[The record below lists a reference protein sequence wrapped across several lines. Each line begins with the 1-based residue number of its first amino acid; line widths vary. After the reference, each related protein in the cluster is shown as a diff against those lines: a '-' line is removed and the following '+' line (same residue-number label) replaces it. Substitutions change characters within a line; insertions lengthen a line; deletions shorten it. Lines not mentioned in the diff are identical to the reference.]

1 MAKKFWQFRNM
12 AEGKSAELLLYG
24 DISDTSWWGD
34 EVTPK
39 QFTED
44 LNALGAVTEIT
55 VRINSGGGDV
65 FAAQA
70 IGNQLEQHSAN
81 VTARIDGLCAS
92 AATIVACHCDK
103 VIAANDST
111 YMVHPVRM
119 GLCGYMDSETL
130 KQYTNALDTIRENII
145 TLYARKTCREKDEVA
160 GWMDAT
166 SWWTGPQAKEN
177 GFVDELT
184 DNEEDAV
191 VENRNGVLFVNSIN
205 MNLPF
210 SEAPKFVQDSLT
222 AGATGRPANKK
233 PAGQPEQIKEVQD
246 MDIKTVDDLR
256 KAYPALVDQIE
267 QAAAATAA
275 EAAVNA
281 ERERIKGI
289 EDVALPGSEELT
301 AQAKFETPM
310 SVSDFAVALVKG
322 AKTKGAAF
330 LDAMRQDGEESGA
343 AGVGNPPAPKD
354 KDDVNAVRAKAKA
367 DAGAYLESKKGRK

>member
-1 MAKKFWQFRNM
+1 
-12 AEGKSAELLLYG
+12 
-24 DISDTSWWGD
+24 
-34 EVTPK
+34 
-39 QFTED
+39 
-44 LNALGAVTEIT
+44 
-55 VRINSGGGDV
+55 
-65 FAAQA
+65 
-70 IGNQLEQHSAN
+70 
-81 VTARIDGLCAS
+81 
-92 AATIVACHCDK
+92 
-103 VIAANDST
+103 
-111 YMVHPVRM
+111 
-119 GLCGYMDSETL
+119 
-130 KQYTNALDTIRENII
+130 
-145 TLYARKTCREKDEVA
+145 
-160 GWMDAT
+160 
-166 SWWTGPQAKEN
+166 
-177 GFVDELT
+177 
-184 DNEEDAV
+184 
-191 VENRNGVLFVNSIN
+191 
-205 MNLPF
+205 
-210 SEAPKFVQDSLT
+210 
-222 AGATGRPANKK
+222 
-233 PAGQPEQIKEVQD
+233 

>member
-119 GLCGYMDSETL
+119 GLRGYMDAETL

-145 TLYARKTCREKDEVA
+145 TLYAKKTCREKDEVA

-184 DNEEDAV
+184 DSEEDAV
-191 VENRNGVLFVNSIN
+191 VENRNGVLFVNSVS

-210 SEAPKFVQDSLT
+210 AEAPKFVQDSL
-222 AGATGRPANKK
+222 AESAAGRPANTK
-233 PAGQPEQIKEVQD
+233 PAGQPEQIKEVQN
-246 MDIKTVDDLR
+246 MDPEIKTVDDLR

-267 QAAAATAA
+267 QAA
-275 EAAVNA
+275 VSA

-289 EDVALPGSEELT
+289 EDVALPGSEELL
-301 AQAKFETPM
+301 AEAKFTNPM

-322 AKTKGAAF
+322 AKTKGEAF

-343 AGVGNPPAPKD
+343 AGVGNPPAPEGED
-354 KDDVNAVRAKAKA
+354 PVNKAKAQAKA
-367 DAGAYLESKKGRK
+367 DAEAYLESKKGRK